1 MNHSKNDLS
10 SVCLKFSPKKWEG
23 KIPHEILI
31 EALEEIHP
39 RAKIKKYTKNEV
51 FEKFIWIFVVEDKN
65 KIWFKKKKKHLERHT
80 LDIKKKKQKTKKQQ
94 SGRLKVNI
102 SIWPAA
108 WYFSKYGICNFAPKI
123 FTLWL

>member
-1 MNHSKNDLS
+1 MNQSKNELS

-51 FEKFIWIFVVEDKN
+51 LEKFIGIFVVEDKK
-65 KIWFKKKKKHLERHT
+65 KIWFKKKKNIWS
-80 LDIKKKKQKTKKQQ
+80 DIPWILKKKKKQNKKQKN
-94 SGRLKVNI
+94 SN
-102 SIWPAA
+102 
-108 WYFSKYGICNFAPKI
+108 
-123 FTLWL
+123 

>member
-1 MNHSKNDLS
+1 MNQSKNELS

-51 FEKFIWIFVVEDKN
+51 LEKFIGIFVVEDKN
-65 KIWFKKKKKHLERHT
+65 KIWLKKKKHLERHT
-80 LDIKKKKQKTKKQQ
+80 LDIKKKKKTAIRASQ
-94 SGRLKVNI
+94 
-102 SIWPAA
+102 
-108 WYFSKYGICNFAPKI
+108 SKYFYMACCRIFFKI
-123 FTLWL
+123 

>member
-1 MNHSKNDLS
+1 MNRSKNELS

-51 FEKFIWIFVVEDKN
+51 LEKFIGIFVVEDKN
-65 KIWFKKKKKHLERHT
+65 KISFKKKKTFGATYLGY
-80 LDIKKKKQKTKKQQ
+80 LKKKQKTKKQQ
-94 SGRLKVNI
+94 LGRLKVNI

-108 WYFSKYGICNFAPKI
+108 WYFSKYSICNFAPTI

>member
-1 MNHSKNDLS
+1 MNQSKNELS

-51 FEKFIWIFVVEDKN
+51 LENFIGIFVVEDKN
-65 KIWFKKKKKHLERHT
+65 KIWFKKKNIWS
-80 LDIKKKKQKTKKQQ
+80 DIPWILKKKTKNKKTAIRASQ
-94 SGRLKVNI
+94 
-102 SIWPAA
+102 
-108 WYFSKYGICNFAPKI
+108 SKYFYMACCMIFFKI
-123 FTLWL
+123 

>member
-1 MNHSKNDLS
+1 MNQSKNELS

-51 FEKFIWIFVVEDKN
+51 LEKFIGIFVVEDKN
-65 KIWFKKKKKHLERHT
+65 KIWLKKKNIWS
-80 LDIKKKKQKTKKQQ
+80 DIPWILKKKKQKQKTAIRA
-94 SGRLKVNI
+94 SE
-102 SIWPAA
+102 
-108 WYFSKYGICNFAPKI
+108 SKYFYMACCMI
-123 FTLWL
+123 FFNLLKL

>member
-1 MNHSKNDLS
+1 MNQSKNELS

-51 FEKFIWIFVVEDKN
+51 LEKFIVIFVVEDKN
-65 KIWFKKKKKHLERHT
+65 KIWLKKKKNIWS
-80 LDIKKKKQKTKKQQ
+80 DIPWILKKKKQQL
-94 SGRLKVNI
+94 GRLKVNI

-108 WYFSKYGICNFAPKI
+108 GYFSKYSICNFAPKI

>member
-1 MNHSKNDLS
+1 MNQSKNELS

-51 FEKFIWIFVVEDKN
+51 LEKFIGIFVVEDKN
-65 KIWFKKKKKHLERHT
+65 KIWLKKKKHLERHT
-80 LDIKKKKQKTKKQQ
+80 LDIKKKKKKAIRASQ
-94 SGRLKVNI
+94 SK
-102 SIWPAA
+102 
-108 WYFSKYGICNFAPKI
+108 
-123 FTLWL
+123 

>member
-1 MNHSKNDLS
+1 MNQSKNELS

-51 FEKFIWIFVVEDKN
+51 LEKFIGIFVVEDKN
-65 KIWFKKKKKHLERHT
+65 KIWFKKKEHLERHT
-80 LDIKKKKQKTKKQQ
+80 LDIKKKQNKTKNKKTAIRASQ
-94 SGRLKVNI
+94 
-102 SIWPAA
+102 
-108 WYFSKYGICNFAPKI
+108 SKYFYMACCMIFFKI
-123 FTLWL
+123 

>member
-1 MNHSKNDLS
+1 MNQSKNEIS

-51 FEKFIWIFVVEDKN
+51 LEKFIGIFVVEDKN
-65 KIWFKKKKKHLERHT
+65 KIWLKKKNIWS
-80 LDIKKKKQKTKKQQ
+80 DIPWILKKKKQKQKQKN
-94 SGRLKVNI
+94 SN
-102 SIWPAA
+102 
-108 WYFSKYGICNFAPKI
+108 
-123 FTLWL
+123 

>member
-1 MNHSKNDLS
+1 MNQSKNELS

-51 FEKFIWIFVVEDKN
+51 LEKFIGIFVVEDKN
-65 KIWFKKKKKHLERHT
+65 KIWLKKKHLERHT
-80 LDIKKKKQKTKKQQ
+80 LDIKKKKKQQ
-94 SGRLKVNI
+94 LGRLKVNI

-108 WYFSKYGICNFAPKI
+108 GYFSKYSICNFAPKI

>member
-1 MNHSKNDLS
+1 MNQSKNELS

-51 FEKFIWIFVVEDKN
+51 LEKFIGIFVVEDKN
-65 KIWFKKKKKHLERHT
+65 KIWLKKKHLERHT
-80 LDIKKKKQKTKKQQ
+80 LDIKKKKKKTAIRASQ
-94 SGRLKVNI
+94 
-102 SIWPAA
+102 
-108 WYFSKYGICNFAPKI
+108 SKYFYMACCRIFFKI
-123 FTLWL
+123 

>member
-1 MNHSKNDLS
+1 MNRSKNELS

-51 FEKFIWIFVVEDKN
+51 LEKFIGIFVVEDKK
-65 KIWFKKKKKHLERHT
+65 KIWFKKKKTFGATYLGYE
-80 LDIKKKKQKTKKQQ
+80 KKKTKQNNKQKN
-94 SGRLKVNI
+94 SN
-102 SIWPAA
+102 
-108 WYFSKYGICNFAPKI
+108 
-123 FTLWL
+123 

>member
-1 MNHSKNDLS
+1 MNQSKNELS

-51 FEKFIWIFVVEDKN
+51 LEKFIGIFVVEDKN
-65 KIWFKKKKKHLERHT
+65 KIWLKKKKHLERHT
-80 LDIKKKKQKTKKQQ
+80 LDIKKKNKNKKQQ
-94 SGRLKVNI
+94 LERLKVNI

-108 WYFSKYGICNFAPKI
+108 WYFSTY
-123 FTLWL
+123 

>member
-1 MNHSKNDLS
+1 MNQSKNELS

-51 FEKFIWIFVVEDKN
+51 LEKFIGIFVVEDKKKN
-65 KIWFKKKKKHLERHT
+65 IWS
-80 LDIKKKKQKTKKQQ
+80 DIPWILKKKQKKKKTAIRTSQ
-94 SGRLKVNI
+94 
-102 SIWPAA
+102 
-108 WYFSKYGICNFAPKI
+108 SKYFYMACCMI
-123 FTLWL
+123 FFNLLKL

>member
-1 MNHSKNDLS
+1 MNQSKNELS

-51 FEKFIWIFVVEDKN
+51 LEKFIGIFVVEDKH
-65 KIWFKKKKKHLERHT
+65 KIWFKKKEHLERHT
-80 LDIKKKKQKTKKQQ
+80 LDIKKKTKQNKKQKN
-94 SGRLKVNI
+94 SN
-102 SIWPAA
+102 
-108 WYFSKYGICNFAPKI
+108 
-123 FTLWL
+123 

>member
-1 MNHSKNDLS
+1 MNQSKNELS

-51 FEKFIWIFVVEDKN
+51 LEKFIGIFVVEDKKKN
-65 KIWFKKKKKHLERHT
+65 IWS
-80 LDIKKKKQKTKKQQ
+80 DIPWILKKKQKTKKTAIRASQ
-94 SGRLKVNI
+94 
-102 SIWPAA
+102 
-108 WYFSKYGICNFAPKI
+108 SKYFYMACCMI
-123 FTLWL
+123 FFNLLKL